1 MSNLIKQRAQ
11 EARDLLANP
20 VFMAVSADILG
31 AASELFLNSNS
42 GIDILSRAH
51 EGVRAVQKFKDALQ
65 SRIDAE
71 AVLLKG
77 KGQDRAND

>member
-20 VFMAVSADILG
+20 VFMAVSADILD
-31 AASELFLNSNS
+31 AALELFMNSNS

-71 AVLLKG
+71 VVLLKG

>member
-1 MSNLIKQRAQ
+1 MSDLIKRRAQ

-20 VFMAVSADILG
+20 VFNAVSADILD
-31 AASELFLNSNS
+31 AAAELFLNSNS
-42 GIDILSRAH
+42 GIEVITRAH

-65 SRIDAE
+65 SRIDDE